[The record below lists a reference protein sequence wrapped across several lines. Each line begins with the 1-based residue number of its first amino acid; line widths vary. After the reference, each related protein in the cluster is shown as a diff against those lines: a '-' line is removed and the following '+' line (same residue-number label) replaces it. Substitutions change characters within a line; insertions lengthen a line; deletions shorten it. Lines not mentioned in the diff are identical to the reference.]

1 MNLHYRNDNPK
12 GITAPNPDAERNKVA
27 HITKHRGMK
36 TPYTSVSE
44 DKNCI
49 QHFDGVTYQTDPQH
63 IISDNHEFV
72 SHPDLLSELQ
82 ELVRTSKR
90 ADKIVASRA
99 FMLAQR
105 AKEALIDWQFGVSS
119 MDRKSRV
126 TFCYNNIQKYFQR
139 V

>member
-12 GITAPNPDAERNKVA
+12 GITAPNPDAERSKVA

-63 IISDNHEFV
+63 VISDNHEFV

-105 AKEALIDWQFGVSS
+105 AKEALIDWQFDVSS
-119 MDRKSRV
+119 MDRKSRI
-126 TFCYNNIQKYFQR
+126 TFCYNNIQQYFQR